1 LVTEEPVEVG
11 AAVSDV
17 VEFVGVAPEIVM
29 LLPIVEYVVQ
39 DDVEGA
45 G

>member
-1 LVTEEPVEVG
+1 MRIGKRRTGDE
-11 AAVSDV
+11 
-17 VEFVGVAPEIVM
+17 VEFVGAEPGILT